1 MIRDLGRLRIQ
12 GRNIL
17 TRGPQRI
24 HPKLI
29 ANHYLSYQMGWK
41 PLISDLQKLLGFQA
55 LVDKKMR
62 ELENLY
68 RNGGIQRRVRLP
80 DWKASYSEQDNSVTI
95 ESQAGVLIRCKE
107 LRTSSIERWGTVRW
121 TPTKLPDPRFSQA
134 DLQRLA
140 RDLTF
145 GMKGISA
152 KQVWDAIPW
161 TWLVGWFTNVDDFL
175 QAHDNR
181 IPLEHSKPCV
191 MTHRVTREWHT
202 RLPGQN
208 LDFTGGQGV
217 KVLETKER
225 VTSSGAL
232 AAAIPFLNGRM
243 FSILSALAIQRRR

>member
-12 GRNIL
+12 GRNVL
-17 TRGPQRI
+17 TRGPQRV

-29 ANHYLSYQMGWK
+29 ANHYLSYEMGWK
-41 PLISDLQKLLGFQA
+41 PLISDLRKLLSFQS

-62 ELENLY
+62 ELQNLY
-68 RNGGIQRRVRLP
+68 SNGGIQRRVRLP
-80 DWKASYSEQDNSVTI
+80 DWKGSTHDEDSSVVV
-95 ESQAGVLIRCKE
+95 ESALGVLIRCKR
-107 LRTSSIERWGTVRW
+107 LKSTTIERWGTVRW
-121 TPTKLPDPRFSQA
+121 TPSSLPDARFSQT

-181 IPLEHSKPCV
+181 IPLNHSVPCV
-191 MTHRVTREWHT
+191 MTRTVTRDQFT

-208 LDFTGGQGV
+208 LDFTGGYGTTT
-217 KVLETKER
+217 LETKER
-225 VTSSGAL
+225 VSSTGTL
-232 AAAIPFLNGRM
+232 AASLPFINGRM
-243 FSILSALAIQRRR
+243 FSILGALAIQRKR